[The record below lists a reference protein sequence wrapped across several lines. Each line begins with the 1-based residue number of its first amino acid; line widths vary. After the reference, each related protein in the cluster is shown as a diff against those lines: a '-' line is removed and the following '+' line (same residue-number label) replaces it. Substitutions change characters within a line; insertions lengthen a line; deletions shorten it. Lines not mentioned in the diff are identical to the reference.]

1 MNGKDSREF
10 LANER
15 TFMAW
20 VRTGI
25 AIMAFGFVVAKFSL
39 FIRQFALV
47 MHSDKLALIHK
58 GYSSYIGLAILII
71 GSLIIPIAYYRYK
84 QVNNQ
89 INSRNFSESYFLPVL
104 LTVLISLVS
113 FSLIVYLIV
122 TIML

>member
-1 MNGKDSREF
+1 MQNKDSREF

-47 MHSDKLALIHK
+47 MHSEKLAIIHK
-58 GYSSYIGLAILII
+58 GYSSYIGLAILVM

-89 INSRNFSESYFLPVL
+89 INSGNFSENYFLPVL
-104 LTVLISLVS
+104 LTILISLVS
-113 FSLIVYLIV
+113 ISLIIYLIA
-122 TIML
+122 TMIP